1 MECLVSKESLLP
13 RWWGNETLKF
23 GIKRVDGSNSD
34 VSIVSPSSELINF
47 VIFRKKI
54 TKLTFREFALGQ
66 SESTS

>member
-23 GIKRVDGSNSD
+23 GIKRVDVSNSH
-34 VSIVSPSSELINF
+34 
-47 VIFRKKI
+47 RKKI
-54 TKLTFREFALGQ
+54 TKPMFRSLALRQ